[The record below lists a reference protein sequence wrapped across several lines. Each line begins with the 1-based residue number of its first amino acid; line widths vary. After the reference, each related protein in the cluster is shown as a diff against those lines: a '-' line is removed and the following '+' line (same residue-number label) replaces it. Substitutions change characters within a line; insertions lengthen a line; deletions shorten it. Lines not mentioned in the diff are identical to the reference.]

1 MKWLFFG
8 LPVLIIFSMLVV
20 HASMTLDKI
29 RDNWNEYRCNPIYMP
44 FAGAIR
50 PDVTTQENFLY
61 CINSFGREI
70 MKYPMDGI
78 GALLKTTNDNLAEM
92 TGPLAIFRGMF
103 GRIRKFMLGFTMS
116 TMTKAASSTSV
127 FVHYLIKIRDML
139 KRFVGEGYVA
149 SFLTYTAF
157 SFLESFIVLFI
168 SILKAFIF
176 AMLAISIILALFQ
189 PELLAIT
196 LALASILAASG
207 A

>member
-1 MKWLFFG
+1 MMWLFFG
-8 LPVLIIFSMLVV
+8 LPVLIIFTMLVI

-29 RDNWNEYRCNPIYMP
+29 RDNWSEYRCNPIYMP

-50 PDVTTQENFLY
+50 PDVTTQQNFLY
-61 CINSFGREI
+61 CINSFGNEI
-70 MKYPMDGI
+70 MKYPMDAI
-78 GALLKTTNDNLAEM
+78 NALLKSTNDNLAEM
-92 TGPLAIFRGMF
+92 TGPLSIFRNMF
-103 GRIRKFMLGFTMS
+103 SRIRKFMLGFTMT
-116 TMTKAASSTSV
+116 TMTKAANSTSV

-176 AMLAISIILALFQ
+176 AMLAISIVLALFQ

>member
-8 LPVLIIFSMLVV
+8 LPVAIIFTMLVI

-29 RDNWNEYRCNPIYMP
+29 RDHWNEYRCNPIYMP

-50 PDVTTQENFLY
+50 QDVTTQENFLY

-78 GALLKTTNDNLAEM
+78 ASLLKSTNDNLAEM
-92 TGPLAIFRGMF
+92 TGPLAIFRSMF
-103 GRIRKFMLGFTMS
+103 SRIRGFMLGFTMS
-116 TMTKAASSTSV
+116 TMSKAASSTSV
-127 FVHYLIKIRDML
+127 FIHYLIKVRDML
-139 KRFVGEGYVA
+139 KRFVGQGYIA

-157 SFLESFIVLFI
+157 SFLESFIILFI
-168 SILKAFIF
+168 TILKTFVIV
-176 AMLAISIILALFQ
+176 MLAISFVLALFQ
-189 PELLAIT
+189 PELFAIV
-196 LALASILAASG
+196 LALASILAAAG